1 MLVNY
6 FSIFQTTIKELEKQ
20 PIKYIIRCGN
30 GGVKMR
36 IDGTSNSMPNMTLQT
51 AEGQAPRPVQKDVIT
66 QQQNQPTAD
75 DQATKEKLG
84 QAIDSLNEFFT
95 INNSELKFVF
105 HEGLDTYYAQLVN
118 SETDEI
124 IREIPSK
131 KVLDVFYEMQKLV
144 GMIVDKKI

>member
-1 MLVNY
+1 
-6 FSIFQTTIKELEKQ
+6 
-20 PIKYIIRCGN
+20 
-30 GGVKMR
+30 MR
-36 IDGTSNSMPNMTLQT
+36 IDGTSISMPNMTQQS
-51 AEGQAPRPVQKDVIT
+51 AEGQVLRPEQADAIAL
-66 QQQNQPTAD
+66 QQNPPTID
-75 DQATKEKLG
+75 GKDTKEKLE

-105 HEGLDTYYAQLVN
+105 HEGLDTYYAQLIN
-118 SETDEI
+118 SETEEV

>member
-1 MLVNY
+1 
-6 FSIFQTTIKELEKQ
+6 
-20 PIKYIIRCGN
+20 
-30 GGVKMR
+30 MR
-36 IDGTSNSMPNMTLQT
+36 IDRSISMPIMTQQLT
-51 AEGQAPRPVQKDVIT
+51 EEQASRPVQTDLEKVVT
-66 QQQNQPTAD
+66 QQQNQTATGGKG
-75 DQATKEKLG
+75 TKEKLQ

-118 SETDEI
+118 SETDEV

>member
-1 MLVNY
+1 
-6 FSIFQTTIKELEKQ
+6 
-20 PIKYIIRCGN
+20 
-30 GGVKMR
+30 MR
-36 IDGTSNSMPNMTLQT
+36 IDGTSISMPNMTQQSG
-51 AEGQAPRPVQKDVIT
+51 EGQPPRPAQTDIIT
-66 QQQNQPTAD
+66 KQIQPTEEKID
-75 DQATKEKLG
+75 TKEKLE